1 MTGWTGIMRNKSNH
15 HHRNLED
22 RLVEQHPE
30 PREDLHLR
38 RQTTTTQAGS
48 RKTQPPAMQPHRQW
62 KGQCIPMHLRTARSS
77 SLANEHRVELCLN
90 DVNPHE
96 LAPTVVAPHSANC
109 GVQTLGVARESAT
122 HTMSLDSPRKRK

>member
-1 MTGWTGIMRNKSNH
+1 MKE
-15 HHRNLED
+15 RNLVELSD
-22 RLVEQHPE
+22 EQHLELP
-30 PREDLHLR
+30 DDQHLR
-38 RQTTTTQAGS
+38 RQTTTTQAGL

-77 SLANEHRVELCLN
+77 RLANEHRVELCLN